1 MTELSGWG
9 RYPRHD
15 STVMEMRRGAD
26 IATASALSGAI
37 ARGAGRAYGDAA
49 IGESVTFDMRR
60 LDRLLGFD
68 EATGLLTAEAGV
80 LLADIIA
87 TFLPRGFFPLV
98 VPGTKFVSVG
108 GMIAANVHG
117 KNHHRD
123 GGFGDH
129 VVSLKLALPSG
140 DVLHCSDESNTE
152 LFNATIGGMGL
163 TGTILE
169 ASFRMQ
175 RIETG
180 WVVQR
185 NQAAPN
191 LAAALDLLSRADQCT
206 YSVAWIDCLAQ
217 GRDLGRSLIFTAEHA
232 SLKDIEADVGRTP
245 FPVRRKSALS
255 VPLPSPVNL
264 VNRHAV
270 GLLNRT
276 YFKRGQ
282 ALAGRAILNDCDS
295 YFFPLDGI
303 GNWNLLYGRRGFL
316 QHQAVLPSATAAPAL
331 EEMLD
336 VFSKRATPSFLAVLK
351 RLGPTRGT
359 LSFPMEGVTLA
370 LDLPVTPEVFGLLD
384 EIDRIVV
391 KAGGRLYL
399 AKDARQKRDTFERGY
414 DRLDAFRALR
424 ATMGTTGKLQSRQS
438 LRLGL

>member
-15 STVMEMRRGAD
+15 STLIEVRRAAD
-26 IATASALSGAI
+26 ISKASEMSGTI

-49 IGESVTFDMRR
+49 IGEAVTFDMRR
-60 LDRLLGFD
+60 LDRLLDFD
-68 EATGLLTAEAGV
+68 EATGLLTAQAGV
-80 LLADIIA
+80 MLSDIIA

-117 KNHHRD
+117 KNHHKD

-140 DVLHCSDESNTE
+140 EVLLCSEESNTE
-152 LFNATIGGMGL
+152 LFDATIGGMGL

-169 ASFRMQ
+169 ATFRMR

-185 NQAAPN
+185 NQAASN
-191 LAAALDLLSRADQCT
+191 LAHALELLRSADEST
-206 YSVAWIDCLAQ
+206 YSVAWIDCLAR

-232 SLKDIEADVGRTP
+232 SLKDLESDAKRTP
-245 FPVRRKSALS
+245 FPALRSGALS
-255 VPLPSPVNL
+255 VPLPSPLNL

-270 GLLNRT
+270 GLLNRV
-276 YFKRGQ
+276 YFARGKAQ
-282 ALAGRAILNDCDS
+282 EGRPVLNDCNS

-303 GNWNLLYGRRGFL
+303 GNWNLLYGRHGFV
-316 QHQAVLPSATAAPAL
+316 QHQAVLPSATAAEAL
-331 EEMLD
+331 EEMID
-336 VFSKRATPSFLAVLK
+336 IFSKRATPSFLAVLK

-359 LSFPMEGVTLA
+359 LSFPFEGVTLA

-399 AKDARQKRDTFERGY
+399 AKDARQSRETFESGY
-414 DRLDAFRALR
+414 QNLDAFRALR
-424 ATMGTTGKLQSRQS
+424 NTIGATGKLQSRQS